1 MKVNNIFK
9 SIQGEGK
16 YVGEPCLFIRLS
28 GCNLNCSFCDTD
40 FDEEE
45 EMDVEDV
52 ADVIRHSEVDTVV
65 WTGGEPTL
73 QIGEIVEVMKET
85 LHFNHHLE
93 TNASGFMYNLKLF
106 DYIAFSPKKK
116 EDAMKVEHYVDEFD
130 IEDYDIKVVTDGE
143 SMNKELIPY
152 ATMLMSLTTFN
163 EEKDKEIK
171 QEVWEYCQ
179 ENNIKY
185 SPRLQIDLFG
195 NKKGV

>member
-52 ADVIRHSEVDTVV
+52 ADAIRHSEVDTVV

-106 DYIAFSPKKK
+106 DYIAFSPKNEKDAKK
-116 EDAMKVEHYVDEFD
+116 IKRYTDIFRIKNFD
-130 IEDYDIKVVTDGE
+130 VKVVTDGE
-143 SMNKELIPY
+143 ELNTDLIRY
-152 ATMLMSLTTFN
+152 STMLMPLTTFD
-163 EEKDKEIK
+163 EDKDLVIK
-171 QEVWEYCQ
+171 KKVWELCQ
-179 ENNIKY
+179 LENKRY